1 MGTFHRFVDSSKTF
15 NFQRKKNKKKTKK
28 NMTTI
33 LDIELPSQEEFE
45 EDPSFNPT
53 EITDITENQENDS
66 QDANEIE
73 ENSSI
78 EDADQIPV
86 GKVEFPLNKEIKGV
100 KTGEAFIFESED
112 QKVTNINELDCN
124 DTLDEDDHVYAN
136 EEEVQKEVE
145 GQIEECDDDSCD
157 SEEIDEENDEDLN
170 NIEKAET
177 LKCCRNL
184 ENEEDKLVKMKF
196 KDVEELKRMKKNLEK
211 TENEEEEEADA
222 SMDLGETEDVSMED
236 SSMPET
242 KTAEKES
249 TASTCQ
255 TDNCPKEGHNSNY
268 KEEEDTDYNPIYDD
282 TLSDVEEPEDM
293 DNEEDVDLK
302 APVEVIYTND
312 QFCMIKDDNLMKIG
326 ADSREEM
333 ECC

>member
-1 MGTFHRFVDSSKTF
+1 
-15 NFQRKKNKKKTKK
+15 
-28 NMTTI
+28 MTTI
-33 LDIELPSQEEFE
+33 LDIELPSQEEVE
-45 EDPSFNPT
+45 EDPSFTPT
-53 EITDITENQENDS
+53 EEKETGEPIEAESQE
-66 QDANEIE
+66 ANEIE
-73 ENSSI
+73 ESSSI

-86 GKVEFPLNKEIKGV
+86 GKVEFPLSKEIKGT
-100 KTGEAFIFESED
+100 KTGEAFVFESED

-136 EEEVQKEVE
+136 EEEVEKEVQVLKNNE
-145 GQIEECDDDSCD
+145 GDEDDIESDSCD
-157 SEEIDEENDEDLN
+157 SDEIDEENDEDLN

-177 LKCCRNL
+177 LKCCQNL

-196 KDVEELKRMKKNLEK
+196 KDVEELKRMKKNLESK
-211 TENEEEEEADA
+211 GEEENVLEEEGEEDA
-222 SMDLGETEDVSMED
+222 SMED
-236 SSMPET
+236 SSKPEP
-242 KTAEKES
+242 AEKES

-255 TDNCPKEGHNSNY
+255 TENCPKEGHAAY

-293 DNEEDVDLK
+293 DNDEDVDLK
-302 APVEVIYTND
+302 APVVVIYTND

>member
-1 MGTFHRFVDSSKTF
+1 
-15 NFQRKKNKKKTKK
+15 
-28 NMTTI
+28 MTTI
-33 LDIELPSQEEFE
+33 LDIELPSQEEVE
-45 EDPSFNPT
+45 EDPSFTPT
-53 EITDITENQENDS
+53 EEKETGEPIEAESQE
-66 QDANEIE
+66 ANEIE
-73 ENSSI
+73 ESSSI

-86 GKVEFPLNKEIKGV
+86 GKVEFPLSKEIKGTR
-100 KTGEAFIFESED
+100 TGEAFVFESED

-136 EEEVQKEVE
+136 EEEVEKEVQGLKKMNE
-145 GQIEECDDDSCD
+145 GDEEEDVESDSCD
-157 SEEIDEENDEDLN
+157 SDEIDEENDEDLN

-177 LKCCRNL
+177 LKCCQNL

-196 KDVEELKRMKKNLEK
+196 KDVEELKRMKKNLESK
-211 TENEEEEEADA
+211 EEEENELEGEEEEEDA
-222 SMDLGETEDVSMED
+222 SMED
-236 SSMPET
+236 SSKP
-242 KTAEKES
+242 AEKES

-255 TDNCPKEGHNSNY
+255 TENCPKEGHATY

-282 TLSDVEEPEDM
+282 TLSDIEEPEDM
-293 DNEEDVDLK
+293 DNDEDVDLK